1 MKVWEFT
8 PCRMPLPIFSQK
20 KCLTQIARNGL
31 KHTKIKKNIFKAS
44 LIQIYCLNFHT
55 CLPDQTLP
63 YTQQF

>member
-1 MKVWEFT
+1 MGVTPLQYAPAYSQSKKLFKTQRVW
-8 PCRMPLPIFSQK
+8 
-20 KCLTQIARNGL
+20 NG
-31 KHTKIKKNIFKAS
+31 HTKIKKNIFKAS